1 MFVDA
6 AEPKVLLPGLVG
18 ILHEDSS
25 SKGRDTL
32 QMSALLKERKS
43 LKVLYSLLTY
53 DVLLIS
59 SVSCLITEI
68 IGRLNGMEATPK
80 RTTLYVGWVF
90 GEVFVSVVVF

>member
-32 QMSALLKERKS
+32 QMSARLKERKS

-68 IGRLNGMEATPK
+68 IGRLNGMEVTPK
-80 RTTLYVGWVF
+80 
-90 GEVFVSVVVF
+90 